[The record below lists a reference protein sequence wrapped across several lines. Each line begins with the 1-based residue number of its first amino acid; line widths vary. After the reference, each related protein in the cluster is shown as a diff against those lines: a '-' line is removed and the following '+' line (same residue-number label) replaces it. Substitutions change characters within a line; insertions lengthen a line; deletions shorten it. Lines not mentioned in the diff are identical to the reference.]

1 MARVRD
7 AFPILLV
14 ADLERSVAFYRDGL
28 GFTEEYGFE
37 GFVQLAVEGGKLGLA
52 ATDKRVDPSSTAIWV
67 YTDDV
72 DALFAELT
80 EAGAPVVAEPADQPW
95 GERLA
100 SVADPDGYVVHMG
113 APGA

>member
-7 AFPILLV
+7 VFPILLV
-14 ADLERSVAFYRDGL
+14 ADLERSLAFYRDRL
-28 GFTEEYGFE
+28 GFEVAYSFE
-37 GFVQLAVEGGKLGLA
+37 GFVQLEVEGGKLGLA
-52 ATDKRVDPSSTAIWV
+52 STDEPVAPASTAIWV

-80 EAGAPVVAEPADQPW
+80 EGGAPVVAPPADQPW

-100 SVADPDGYVVHMG
+100 SVADPDGYVVHLG
-113 APGA
+113 AAA

>member
-7 AFPILLV
+7 AFPILMV
-14 ADLERSVAFYRDGL
+14 ADLERSAAFYRDRL
-28 GFTEEYGFE
+28 GFTVEYEFE
-37 GFVQLAVEGGKLGLA
+37 GFVSLAVEGGKLGLA
-52 ATDKRVDPSSTAIWV
+52 SSGEPVQAASAAIWV

-80 EAGAPVVAEPADQPW
+80 GAGAPVVAAPADQPW

-100 SVADPDGYVVHMG
+100 SVADPDGYVVHLG
-113 APGA
+113 AAV